1 MAPGRVFETEKFG
14 LGSYANTVFA
24 LIIIGL
30 LIPAGVYTIYANN
43 QNGAQNKYL
52 WWLED
57 SIIGNNTELQGFIIS
72 NATAI
77 NTTVASL
84 SVRVTNIEN
93 VLNMTENTAI
103 MTINGITAEMTNQ
116 NFELIAGDNIVLT
129 PDAMTHSITIEANVP
144 GGGITDVTSTDM
156 SITVDITNST
166 VDLSNNGVTAVNG
179 MSGSITFLGK
189 DGIEVTANS
198 SSVNICAP
206 GITTAIMNLQQE
218 DANQAMQIMA
228 IETKNDEQDV
238 EIEALKTAG
247 MTIQD
252 MLNNTDMDVDMFN
265 MTLLEL
271 ITQVNMLQMQVNS
284 LQMQVDNITAASA
297 PTGALLPWTGTA
309 GSVPVGFLYC
319 DNTQYSMGT
328 YPELFAV
335 VGTMYCGMGGC
346 APGMFAVPDMLGRVP
361 VGLGGGGV
369 FTLLGDSNVGEE
381 THVLTDPEMPAHAHG
396 TQVLPGGNHN
406 HGGTLAGTPHTHDMW
421 VSQQTGSGGV
431 LGTPLADSFGTFCP
445 DIQRPMTGSNGIAI
459 DSIGLLDIS
468 TLSPGGLCGRTTPL
482 SESAHTHPIS
492 SAGTAHGHAIPI
504 SGNGDAHANV
514 QPSTVVNYM
523 IKT

>member
-1 MAPGRVFETEKFG
+1 MAPGRVFDKEIFG
-14 LGSYANTVFA
+14 LGSSTNTVFA

-30 LIPAGVYTIYANN
+30 LIPAGYFTWKANN

-57 SIIGNNTELQGFIIS
+57 SIITNNTELQGFIIS

-116 NFELIAGDNIVLT
+116 NFDLIAGDNIVLT

-179 MSGSITFLGK
+179 MSGSIFLLGK

-265 MTLLEL
+265 MTLLAL
-271 ITQVNMLQMQVNS
+271 ITQVNMLQMQVDS

-309 GSVPVGFLYC
+309 GSVPDGFLYC
-319 DNTQYSMGT
+319 DGTQY
-328 YPELFAV
+328 PFAAYNALNMV
-335 VGTMYCGMGGC
+335 IGTMYCDGGC
-346 APGMFAVPDMLGRVP
+346 APGMFAVPDMREHVP
-361 VGLGGGGV
+361 VGFGAGGPFSMLG
-369 FTLLGDSNVGEE
+369 SYVGENTHTLAE
-381 THVLTDPEMPAHAHG
+381 TEMPTHMHSG
-396 TQVLPGGNHN
+396 SVGDGGNHN
-406 HGGTLAGTPHTHDMW
+406 HNGATLAGTPHSHDMW
-421 VSQQTGSGGV
+421 VSRLNGQPPIGQNLANIGG
-431 LGTPLADSFGTFCP
+431 TTTCP
-445 DIQRPMTGSNGIAI
+445 DNIKQMTTPSGFAIQSDGLVDIAAQITGV
-459 DSIGLLDIS
+459 
-468 TLSPGGLCGRTTPL
+468 LCGRTAPVD
-482 SESAHTHPIS
+482 ESAHTHPIS
-492 SAGTAHGHAIPI
+492 SDGTTHGHSIPP
-504 SGNGDAHANV
+504 SGDNQPHSIV
-514 QPSTVVNYM
+514 QKSTVVNYM